1 MLPLLGAFVFSVAYN
16 QLQDPMS
23 SCCNSH
29 SSYSCLLYLYVTK
42 LRDVRSC
49 VWHYWY
55 CIHEYQ
61 TFGIFR
67 LCDVFRAFSFS
78 VIMRAAANAMLPLR
92 SVRRVRPRMPV
103 PRPPPAARPPTRGR
117 PYKWF
122 APHPSRQPR
131 PKAEGRVASAAW
143 QGQVGIFG
151 RGGGTR
157 LAEPFREMHV
167 D

>member
-1 MLPLLGAFVFSVAYN
+1 MRRLSRLL
-16 QLQDPMS
+16 L
-23 SCCNSH
+23 
-29 SSYSCLLYLYVTK
+29 
-42 LRDVRSC
+42 
-49 VWHYWY
+49 
-55 CIHEYQ
+55 
-61 TFGIFR
+61 FR
-67 LCDVFRAFSFS
+67 YHASGRK
-78 VIMRAAANAMLPLR
+78 RHAAPPLR
-92 SVRRVRPRMPV
+92 P
-103 PRPPPAARPPTRGR
+103 PRPTSDACAAPAAARPPTRGR